1 MTKSVVIIGATSSLA
16 RSLAHQLAQ
25 RGTNLYLAA
34 RDEGE
39 LDRIAQDLKIRYQV
53 AVGWSRFEALD
64 FESHREICDRI
75 LAAANPLEGVILCMG
90 ELGNQPTAQT
100 DINHALAII
109 QSNYTGAVSILTPL
123 ANTLEKQGSGWI
135 VGIGSVAGDRGRQSN
150 YVYGSAKGAVALF
163 LQGLRSRLS
172 KVGVHVMTVK
182 PGFMDTKMTFGLP
195 GLFLVAQP
203 DDVARDILKAVQ
215 KRKNTVYLPWFWW
228 GIMTIIRAIP
238 EPIFKKMKL

>member
-16 RSLAHQLAQ
+16 RSLAHQLAR

-34 RDEGE
+34 RDEAE
-39 LDRIAQDLKIRYQV
+39 LERIAQDLKIRYQV
-53 AVGWSRFEALD
+53 AVGWSRFEALEFD
-64 FESHREICDRI
+64 AHGDICDRI
-75 LAAANPLEGVILCMG
+75 LAAASPLAGVIICMG
-90 ELGNQPTAQT
+90 ELGHQPTAQT
-100 DINHALAII
+100 DIDRALAII

-123 ANTLEKQGSGWI
+123 ANALEKQGSGWI

-150 YVYGSAKGAVALF
+150 YVYGSAKGAFALF

-172 KVGVHVMTVK
+172 KRGVHVMTVK

-195 GLFLVAQP
+195 GLFLVADP
-203 DDVARDILKAVQ
+203 DDVARDILTALK

>member
-16 RSLAHQLAQ
+16 RALAHQLAR
-25 RGTNLYLAA
+25 RGTDLYLVA
-34 RDEGE
+34 RDEAE
-39 LDRIAQDLKIRYQV
+39 LKRIAQDLKIRYQV
-53 AVGWSRFEALD
+53 AVNWSQFEALA
-64 FESHREICDRI
+64 FESHGEICDRI
-75 LAAANPLEGVILCMG
+75 LAQASPLDGVIICMG

-100 DINHALAII
+100 DINRALAII
-109 QSNYTGAVSILTPL
+109 QSNYTGAVSVLTPL
-123 ANTLEKQGSGWI
+123 ANALEKQGSGWI

-150 YVYGSAKGAVALF
+150 YVYGSAKGALALF

-195 GLFLVAQP
+195 GLFLVADP
-203 DDVARDILKAVQ
+203 NDVAEDILTALKM
-215 KRKNTVYLPWFWW
+215 RKNTVYLPWFWW
-228 GIMTIIRAIP
+228 GIMMIIRSIP